1 MRTAN
6 GKAVDP
12 AGRNP
17 GDGSI
22 NAGSTA
28 ISFLRR
34 ARTTSEATALV
45 EEARWDVATD
55 EELIERHRAGDA
67 RAAEVLL
74 SRYRNFARMK
84 ARSYFLVGADRD
96 DILQESMIGLYK
108 AIRDFQPDR
117 QTSFRAFADVCIT
130 RQLITAI
137 RNSRCQKHT
146 PLNSYVSL
154 SKPIAP
160 NDDPDRQL
168 MDVLSGPGHLDPLE
182 VVIATEELG
191 DIKAA
196 FDELLSSFE
205 TDVLHLYAD
214 GKSYQEIA
222 LLLEREVK
230 SIDNALQR
238 IKRKIEEYL
247 RTRDPERPVTSIRR
261 TRSTRVP
268 AGVRDAG

>member
-1 MRTAN
+1 MHTGRKAATPAARTADSAPVPVRELSDRL
-6 GKAVDP
+6 KAVTK
-12 AGRNP
+12 N
-17 GDGSI
+17 SI
-22 NAGSTA
+22 LTA
-28 ISFLRR
+28 V
-34 ARTTSEATALV
+34 V
-45 EEARWDVATD
+45 EEARYDVATD
-55 EELIERHRAGDA
+55 EELLAWHREADT
-67 RAAEVLL
+67 RAAETLL

-84 ARSYFLVGADRD
+84 ARSYFLAGADRD
-96 DILQESMIGLYK
+96 DILQEAMIGLYK

-117 QTSFRAFADVCIT
+117 QASFRAFADVCIT

-137 RNSRCQKHT
+137 RSARCQKHA

-154 SKPIAP
+154 NKPLAP
-160 NDDPDRQL
+160 EEDPDRRL

-196 FDELLSSFE
+196 FDKLLSEFE
-205 TDVLHLYAD
+205 TEVLHLYAD

-238 IKRKIEEYL
+238 IKRKIEMYL
-247 RTRDPERPVTSIRR
+247 RTRDPDRPMSPVRR
-261 TRSTRVP
+261 TRGTRV
-268 AGVRDAG
+268 AVAETA